1 MPLLH
6 DVGTLGPGSGQRLGL
21 PLTGLDTPSLL
32 GLWRTPPYLHDGS
45 APDLEAVLLERN
57 PNDLHGVTSTL
68 TAVERAALI
77 AYLLSLD
84 GEIE

>member
-1 MPLLH
+1 M
-6 DVGTLGPGSGQRLGL
+6 QRLGL
-21 PLTGLDTPSLL
+21 PLTGLDTPSLH

-45 APDLEAVLLERN
+45 VPDLEAVIVGKN

-68 TAVERAALI
+68 TKAERAELI

-84 GEIE
+84 GDAN